1 MPLILGQERLIPGF
15 ETHLVGLKPGD
26 ATEFDITFPED
37 YGEPSLAGQQAHFAV
52 TLKELREKIQPDLD
66 DDFLASLGDFESFDA
81 LRADIRQRLE
91 GNALDR
97 ARHGFADRI
106 IEYAVANATVEL
118 PDVLID
124 QEVEVMHD
132 EFRGSLAR
140 QGITEEAY
148 LKATEK
154 TGDDL
159 HADFR
164 PNAERRVKTLLVLSK
179 VADVEGIEIPEAD
192 IEAEVAQG
200 RARYAGDQRLTEYFD
215 SERGRS
221 FIRSTLR
228 RSRVVESI
236 IDEWLAAHPE
246 HPALPHL
253 EDQPSSVDNEQAAAN
268 AAIGATDPG
277 TVLAEGPIDVPAD
290 EPAPAG

>member
-15 ETHLVGLKPGD
+15 EANLIGLKPGA

-37 YGEPSLAGQQAHFAV
+37 YGEPSLAGGTAHFAV
-52 TLKELREKIQPDLD
+52 DLKELREKVQPELD
-66 DDFLASLGDFESFDA
+66 DDFLATLGDFATFDA
-81 LRADIRQRLE
+81 LRADIRTRLE

-106 IEYAVANATVEL
+106 IEYAVANATVDL

-148 LKATEK
+148 LKAVEK

-159 HADFR
+159 HAEFR
-164 PNAERRVKTLLVLSK
+164 PERR
-179 VADVEGIEIPEAD
+179 AAGQDPARAVEG
-192 IEAEVAQG
+192 
-200 RARYAGDQRLTEYFD
+200 RRR
-215 SERGRS
+215 RGRRGPGRRRRGRGRPGP
-221 FIRSTLR
+221 RS
-228 RSRVVESI
+228 
-236 IDEWLAAHPE
+236 AM
-246 HPALPHL
+246 PAT
-253 EDQPSSVDNEQAAAN
+253 S
-268 AAIGATDPG
+268 G
-277 TVLAEGPIDVPAD
+277 
-290 EPAPAG
+290 